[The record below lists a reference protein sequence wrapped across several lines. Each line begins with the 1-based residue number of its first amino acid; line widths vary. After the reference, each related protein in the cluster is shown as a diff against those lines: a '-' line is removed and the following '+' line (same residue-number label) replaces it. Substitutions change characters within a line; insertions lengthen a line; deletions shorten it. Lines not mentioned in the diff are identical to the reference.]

1 MLKKWLLVP
10 LILISSIYGVI
21 ILVLFL
27 TGELST
33 LNSNEVIFVI
43 SIVSIS
49 PIILLIA
56 IKYWSRWRKAEV
68 TVMRGWLFL
77 KIWGGVNYVELL
89 PRKIKMVNNM
99 TIKVVGDPWRFYSQG
114 WIIRFN
120 SSDDASGIFN
130 QLQRALK

>member
-10 LILISSIYGVI
+10 LIIISSIYGVI

-33 LNSNEVIFVI
+33 MNSNEVIFVI
-43 SIVSIS
+43 STVSIS

-56 IKYWSRWRKAEV
+56 LKYWSRWRKAEAV
-68 TVMRGWLFL
+68 VRRGWLFL
-77 KIWGGVNYVELL
+77 KIWGGVNFVELR
-89 PRKIKMVNNM
+89 PRKIKMVNNT
-99 TIKVVGDPWRFYSQG
+99 TIKVVGDPWRFYGQG

-120 SSDDASGIFN
+120 SSDDASRIFI
-130 QLQRALK
+130 QLQRALE